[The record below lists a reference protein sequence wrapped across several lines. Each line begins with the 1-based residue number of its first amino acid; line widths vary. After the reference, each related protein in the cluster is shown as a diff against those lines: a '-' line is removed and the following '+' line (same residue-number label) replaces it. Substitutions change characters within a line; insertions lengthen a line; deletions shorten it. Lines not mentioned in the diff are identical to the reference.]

1 MKLSIRKDVGHRYLV
16 IADEKTN
23 ESNYKEKMI
32 LNNKIEGFASCFLE
46 RVDDEEL
53 FYYEIPFGYSQL
65 SVLLDTQ
72 QTDENIYKAVFLAIA
87 NAIENAR
94 EYLLDTDGIV
104 LNTEG
109 IFISAETN
117 EICLAYYPYAAT
129 SFEENCVRLSEELLH
144 NMNSSNKAAVDI
156 GYKFYRNC
164 VQNKICGD
172 LLKEMASEVCMPLK
186 TEKEEYV
193 KQIDL
198 KKIAQEEENRETVR
212 KDDYSFLFD
221 EDDNEDEVKKE
232 KKGKSARKNRL
243 KNLFGR
249 RKEKN
254 NYVKE
259 TRAEMNMNEH
269 RNLINMNYDAGNLET
284 QVLKQDSQ
292 YKRKAVIIQNYGK
305 RDEIR
310 TNLFKENYLIGQGIA
325 GADIE
330 LKSAGI
336 SRIHARL
343 SWKDGRYSIT
353 DLGSRN
359 GSIVNGDELKPG
371 EKFELESGDDI
382 QLADIILKIVY

>member
-109 IFISAETN
+109 IFISSETN

-172 LLKEMASEVCMPLK
+172 LLKEMASEVGRPLK

-193 KQIDL
+193 KHIDL

-359 GSIVNGDELKPG
+359 GSMVNGDGLKPG